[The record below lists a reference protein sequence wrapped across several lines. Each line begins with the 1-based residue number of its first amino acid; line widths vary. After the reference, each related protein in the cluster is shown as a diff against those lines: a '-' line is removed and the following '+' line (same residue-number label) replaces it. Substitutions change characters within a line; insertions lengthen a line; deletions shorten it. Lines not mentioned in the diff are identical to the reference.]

1 MSQAEEIEIAVRKRR
16 AEGTPCTE
24 ENFNKWKA
32 KFDQEM
38 LEKQQQRDDEEQT
51 TNEKSSKRKKKEEVD
66 EQEGRL
72 TGYEQFTQKL
82 GLANMD
88 ALEQAALD
96 AENEEG
102 DEFDVDEE
110 LFDDDEDLD
119 DLDFSDE
126 EYDDDFDDDDDDEE
140 EVDI

>member
-24 ENFNKWKA
+24 ENFYKWKA
-32 KFDQEM
+32 KFDQEIQ
-38 LEKQQQRDDEEQT
+38 EKQQQRQEDEEQLI
-51 TNEKSSKRKKKEEVD
+51 NEKGGKKKKKEEVD

-82 GLANMD
+82 GLVNMD

-96 AENEEG
+96 AEGAEE
-102 DEFDVDEE
+102 DELDVDED
-110 LFDDDEDLD
+110 LFDDDDDLD

-126 EYDDDFDDDDDDEE
+126 EEDDDDDYDDDDS